1 MILIVH
7 FLMLNFFLPAQNFFD
22 QMLQHFASVL
32 HTHPLL
38 AASLISGHGVA
49 CNTRSRLYTHR
60 TIIIITFLL
69 LDLILVFFSG
79 SVHHPLLQIQF
90 WPLILKDFASI
101 PTVFMKQIGY
111 HA

>member
-49 CNTRSRLYTHR
+49 CNTRSRL
-60 TIIIITFLL
+60 
-69 LDLILVFFSG
+69 
-79 SVHHPLLQIQF
+79 
-90 WPLILKDFASI
+90 
-101 PTVFMKQIGY
+101 
-111 HA
+111 